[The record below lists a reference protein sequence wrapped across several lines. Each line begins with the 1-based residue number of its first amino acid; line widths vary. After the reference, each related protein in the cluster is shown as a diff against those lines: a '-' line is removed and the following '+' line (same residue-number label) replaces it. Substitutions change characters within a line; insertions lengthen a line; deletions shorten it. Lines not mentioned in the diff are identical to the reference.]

1 VGKTLNLETQGGFLI
16 TQIKQIGSRIFE
28 KLLVKAGV
36 EEFNGAQGRI
46 LYVLW
51 QEDGVPIVELS
62 RKTGLAKTSLTNML
76 ERMETENLV
85 MRIADQSDKRKILI
99 SLTESARKLSHEY
112 NKISQEMN
120 EVYYTGFSDDEII
133 AFENTLQRVLSNLI
147 EKERTI

>member
-1 VGKTLNLETQGGFLI
+1 MNLETQGGFLI

-62 RKTGLAKTSLTNML
+62 RKTGLAKTSLTSML
-76 ERMETENLV
+76 ERMETANLV

>member
-1 VGKTLNLETQGGFLI
+1 LKLETQGGFLI

-28 KLLVKAGV
+28 KLLVKAGI

-46 LYVLW
+46 LYILW

-62 RKTGLAKTSLTNML
+62 RKTGLAKTSLTSML
-76 ERMETENLV
+76 ERMETANLV
-85 MRIADQSDKRKILI
+85 MRIEDQSDKRKILI
-99 SLTESARKLSHEY
+99 TLTETARNLSHEY

-120 EVYYTGFSDDEII
+120 GVYYAGFSDDEIKD
-133 AFENTLQRVLSNLI
+133 FENTLQRVLFNLI

>member
-1 VGKTLNLETQGGFLI
+1 MKLETQGGFLI

-28 KLLVKAGV
+28 KLLVKAGI

-46 LYVLW
+46 LYILW

-62 RKTGLAKTSLTNML
+62 RKTGLAKTSLTSML
-76 ERMETENLV
+76 ERMETANLV
-85 MRIADQSDKRKILI
+85 MRIEDQSDKRKILI
-99 SLTESARKLSHEY
+99 TLTETARNLSHEY

-120 EVYYTGFSDDEII
+120 GVYYAGFSDDEIKD
-133 AFENTLQRVLSNLI
+133 FENTLQRVLFNLI